1 MILSSI
7 LKWDWL
13 LARLASILSAYGPSY
28 IHWANHTTDRR
39 VVAPHDY
46 LRMLSGRC
54 SARCNA
60 VLARKET
67 AWPAPR
73 RDRPTELHGP
83 SKEAAI
89 RRLRSVSQLEQGVSE
104 EGRPL
109 SSVRNNSCRA
119 SAGLDAS
126 HRPPSVAWDMPKSA
140 VFPMCM
146 PCRKVG
152 PSPGPSRPK
161 WPA

>member
-67 AWPAPR
+67 AWSASR

-83 SKEAAI
+83 VFRNSSKVSARRGDPFRPCEIILVERAQVWMRAAA
-89 RRLRSVSQLEQGVSE
+89 RHL
-104 EGRPL
+104 
-109 SSVRNNSCRA
+109 
-119 SAGLDAS
+119 
-126 HRPPSVAWDMPKSA
+126 
-140 VFPMCM
+140 
-146 PCRKVG
+146 
-152 PSPGPSRPK
+152 
-161 WPA
+161 